1 MPNDFWTILE
11 FPTTVLCG
19 SLAEAI
25 ANVINGFATNTGI
38 YNSSASFGLFGK
50 RRPLFLAF

>member
-1 MPNDFWTILE
+1 MPDDFWTILE
-11 FPTTVLCG
+11 FPTTVLCS

-25 ANVINGFATNTGI
+25 ANVINGFATNTAI